1 MEFCFFAACSRG
13 DVDEP
18 FFGCRVPGGACDG
31 GVEAEV
37 RIEFVFLSNVGEVGE
52 DFFLPGI
59 FACPVGVLRETE
71 GVEGGP
77 DVAAAA
83 GVFVI

>member
-1 MEFCFFAACSRG
+1 M
-13 DVDEP
+13 
-18 FFGCRVPGGACDG
+18 
-31 GVEAEV
+31 

-52 DFFLPGI
+52 DFFLPGV
-59 FACPVGVLRETE
+59 FACPVGVLCETE

>member
-18 FFGCRVPGGACDG
+18 FLGFRVPGGACDG

-59 FACPVGVLRETE
+59 FAGPVGVLCETE

-83 GVFVI
+83 GVFVV